1 MPPARLAVPD
11 RSAQVKRVLLGL
23 LVANLVVVGAKFVIA
38 LRTGSLGVL
47 GDTIH
52 SSVDAMNNVLALVV
66 IWIAAREPD
75 EDHPYGHEKFET
87 LGALVIVVFLSI
99 TCFEVVRGA
108 ISRLLSG
115 SAPVTAG
122 ATELMVLG
130 ATLVV
135 NAIVTLYETKRGREL
150 NSQILLADA
159 LHTRA
164 DVFITI
170 GVLIGVIAARG
181 GYWYVDPIVALAVAA
196 TIVVLAYGIV
206 SRAVPV
212 LVDQLVAP
220 PKRIQHAA
228 EAIEGV
234 VRAYDIRSRGVH
246 ERRFVELTISVRGDA
261 TVTAGHQVADAV
273 EHRLRSELD
282 FHEVVI
288 HVEPC

>member
-1 MPPARLAVPD
+1 MPPARIAVPD

-23 LVANLVVVGAKFVIA
+23 LVANLGVVGAKFVIG

-47 GDTIH
+47 GDTVH
-52 SSVDAMNNVLALVV
+52 SSVDAMNNVLALLV
-66 IWIAAREPD
+66 IWISAREPD

-99 TCFEVVRGA
+99 TCFEIARGA
-108 ISRLLSG
+108 VSRLVSG

-122 ATELMVLG
+122 ALELTVLG

-150 NSQILLADA
+150 NSEILLADA

-164 DVFITI
+164 DVFITV
-170 GVLIGVIAARG
+170 GVLIGVIAAQG
-181 GYWYVDPIVALAVAA
+181 GYWYVDPIVALVVAVV
-196 TIVVLAYGIV
+196 IVVLAYGIV
-206 SRAVPV
+206 ARAVPV
-212 LVDQLVAP
+212 LVDQLAVP
-220 PKRIQHAA
+220 PGRIQTAA
-228 EAIEGV
+228 EAIDGV
-234 VRAYDIRSRGVH
+234 VQAYDIRSRGVH

-261 TVTAGHQVADAV
+261 TVTAAHQVADAV
-273 EHRLRSELD
+273 EHQLRLELD
-282 FHEVVI
+282 VREVVV